1 MLEDKLLI
9 IYYVMVGLYKVVN
22 QIIILVELINQIYHV
37 HIMKDILLLNKE
49 LMYGIIQIIIKL
61 VHKKLLFLMFQMV
74 VQNYVKDSKRLNTF
88 ILLFFYFNYNLLIY

>member
-1 MLEDKLLI
+1 
-9 IYYVMVGLYKVVN
+9 MVGLYKVVN